1 MITQK
6 LIDRINQLL
15 VRANTRQLELIHRIV
30 QAIIK

>member
-15 VRANTRQLELIHRIV
+15 ARASTRQLALIHRIV
-30 QAIIK
+30 QAIIQ